1 MSVRKIRPIWVIVG
15 LALFGAAAWYGV
27 LAIHAR
33 YNTADAADYFRI
45 TGEVEIEGKRISYDE
60 LIQVRVETRT
70 NSLLGLQKG
79 DNRVV
84 FSRRWI
90 IRELQG
96 GGALVMEVPQAAG
109 LFEDLENPN
118 GNSGATTSTPLAD
131 GYSRPPEIYLPE
143 FTWFDNA
150 TKPTVIEIYISEAY
164 YASPIARLKITQPFR
179 ISFVAS
185 NNEVEAEAIRQA
197 SVEPKLAPFGD
208 SQVAW
213 KAITGVEIPSSAL
226 ASLSSELRG
235 PLRELQARGQSNIPQ
250 PLTQSLWDYSRLFMG
265 VLPSF
270 RSNGYGVPQP
280 KLYPDD
286 KGVLYRQA
294 PGPTADA
301 VVPADCSTASKVCS
315 FLVSQ
320 HGYLIFRQM
329 KLNDGNWQISI
340 EGRLFEF
347 KSGEGVLDPE
357 SGSAWLL
364 GVVSL

>member
-1 MSVRKIRPIWVIVG
+1 MSIRKIRPIWVIVG

-60 LIQVRVETRT
+60 LIQVRMETRT

-79 DNRVV
+79 DNRIV

-118 GNSGATTSTPLAD
+118 GNSGTTTSTTLAD
-131 GYSRPPEIYLPE
+131 GYSRPPKIYLPE
-143 FTWFDNA
+143 FSWFDNA
-150 TKPTVIEIYISEAY
+150 AKPTVIEIYISEAF
-164 YASPIARLKITQPFR
+164 YASAARLKITQPFR
-179 ISFVAS
+179 ISFIAS
-185 NNEVEAEAIRQA
+185 NDEVEAEAIRQA
-197 SVEPKLAPFGD
+197 NSEPELGPFGD

-213 KAITGVEIPSSAL
+213 KAITGVEIPSSVL
-226 ASLSSELRG
+226 ASLPSELRG

-250 PLTQSLWDYSRLFMG
+250 PLTQSLWDYSRLSMG

-270 RSNGYGVPQP
+270 RSNGHGVPQP

-294 PGPTADA
+294 PGPTADGA
-301 VVPADCSTASKVCS
+301 IPADCSIAAKVCS

-320 HGYLIFRQM
+320 RGYLIFRQM
-329 KLNDGNWQISI
+329 KLNDGDWRISI
-340 EGRLFEF
+340 EGRLFELKF
-347 KSGEGVLDPE
+347 GEGLLDPE
-357 SGSAWLL
+357 SGSVWLL
-364 GVVSL
+364 GVSAL